1 MQPNLKYRHALVYQ
15 LHILGKRITSLV
27 GVIWIVYQACIMN
40 PACQGWLI
48 LLFKVRESGLSVES
62 MSGND
67 LGGQG
72 VHTYYNFLIQMQ
84 MPQLSQMQVS
94 FGWN

>member
-1 MQPNLKYRHALVYQ
+1 MTCMQPNLKYRHALVYQ

-48 LLFKVRESGLSVES
+48 LLFKVRESGLLWNPCRVMTWVDKES
-62 MSGND
+62 IP
-67 LGGQG
+67 
-72 VHTYYNFLIQMQ
+72 TIIF
-84 MPQLSQMQVS
+84 
-94 FGWN
+94 